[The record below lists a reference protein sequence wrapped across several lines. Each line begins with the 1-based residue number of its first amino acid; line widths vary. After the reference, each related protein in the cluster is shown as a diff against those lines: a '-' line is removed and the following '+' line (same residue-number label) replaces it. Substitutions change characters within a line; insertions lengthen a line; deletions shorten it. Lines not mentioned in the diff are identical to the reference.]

1 MPVLLEDITG
11 EATEEVTLEI
21 GIDLIIIVTA
31 RSDARTLIT
40 EEEHSNSVQWA
51 VVYDLNKGSTT
62 KERRKL
68 PIKGWR
74 RA

>member
-1 MPVLLEDITG
+1 MIAFLT
-11 EATEEVTLEI
+11 VTVI
-21 GIDLIIIVTA
+21 LILIVTA
-31 RSDARTLIT
+31 RSEARTLIT
-40 EEEHSNSVQWA
+40 AEEYGNSVQWA